1 MSEKEHIPASFTQN
15 ELSDRADKTKPDAVP
30 IFMQIPEITFCIIEK
45 FLSNRDSF
53 IQAGDSV
60 TVPCLLL
67 FLSWKGCVV
76 PLNPRQY
83 DKLQASGTNAPT
95 AKMKFRANVVVQM
108 AMLVF
113 SCFIVGKL
121 FKVSVIDNSKY
132 ETLANNY
139 HFGTMYL
146 EAQRGAI
153 YDATGT
159 PLAWS
164 ATVYNVYIDPELFRD
179 EMEDVEDNNESK
191 RTAAEKNGTE
201 PTDLIDVPTLRENI
215 ASYLAEKLNI
225 EKDEVTEAFDMSGRY
240 YVLQTQVEK
249 SVADEITNYFDNL
262 NLVSFATEATTKRYY
277 PQEELAASV
286 IGFTNGDGDGQ
297 YGLEYQY
304 DEYLAGVDG
313 RIISAQAANGE
324 EMPYRYS
331 TTYEAENGDSL
342 YLTLDTTMQY
352 YLEKALGEMVNEF
365 NVQER
370 ACGIIMNPKTGAIYA
385 MATYPSFDLNEPS
398 VIYDTATAQTLEDL
412 SGQEYSEAYLEA
424 RETQWKNK
432 AVSEIYYPGSVF
444 KVFTSSAAIEENL
457 IDLQNDSFYCTGSFT
472 IMGEEIGCSKRAG
485 HGAQTFTEALTN
497 SCNPAFM
504 EIGLRLGISK
514 FSYYFRS
521 FGLTEKTGIDLPG
534 ESTSLYISEDTM
546 SNVDLAS
553 SSFGQAN
560 KITPIQMITAYAA
573 AINGG
578 YLVTP
583 YLVDE
588 IVDEDGNI
596 VSEHETEVKR
606 QVISETTSQTIR
618 EQLEAVVETN
628 GGHNAYI
635 EGYRIGGKSGTS
647 EKLDEYDG
655 VEMNYVSSY
664 ACFAPADDPEVIMLI
679 LADEPDNDIGYY
691 GSTVVVPYARTVME
705 EILPYM
711 GFYPEY
717 TDEEYASSNVTVPL
731 MQEKSVETAQSTLD
745 DLGLTYEVV
754 GEGTRVISQCPKTGS
769 MIAKG
774 GKVILYTE
782 EDTEP
787 QMVEVPDLL
796 NMTAEE
802 ANAALTA
809 CGLNIVTMGA
819 SSENSEA
826 KVQFQSEVAGS
837 SVEVGTVVSLTLTI
851 NDQSG

>member
-1 MSEKEHIPASFTQN
+1 MGQFYTGGGFGNSSLPS
-15 ELSDRADKTKPDAVP
+15 S
-30 IFMQIPEITFCIIEK
+30 IFMLKGRVI
-45 FLSNRDSF
+45 
-53 IQAGDSV
+53 
-60 TVPCLLL
+60 LLDN
-67 FLSWKGCVV
+67 KQ
-76 PLNPRQY
+76 QY

-95 AKMKFRANVVVQM
+95 ARMKFRANVVIQI

-113 SCFIVGKL
+113 SCFIIGKL

-132 ETLANNY
+132 EALANNY
-139 HFGTMYL
+139 HFGTMRL

-164 ATVYNVYIDPELFRD
+164 ATVYNVYIDPQLFRD
-179 EMEDVEDNNESK
+179 EMEDVEKNNESK
-191 RTAAEKNGTE
+191 KAAAQKSDNT
-201 PTDLIDVPTLRENI
+201 PKDLIDVSMLKENI
-215 ASYLAEKLNI
+215 AVYLAGKLSI
-225 EKDEVTEAFDMSGRY
+225 EKEDVLKAFEADGRY

-249 SVADEITNYFDNL
+249 NVADEIESYFDNL

-304 DEYLAGVDG
+304 NDYLAGVDG

-331 TTYEAENGDSL
+331 TTYEAENGASL
-342 YLTLDTTMQY
+342 YLTLDTTLQY
-352 YLEKALGEMVNEF
+352 YLEKAIGEMTVEF
-365 NVQER
+365 NVQKR

-385 MATYPSFDLNEPS
+385 MATYPSFDLNQPS
-398 VIYDTATAQTLEDL
+398 VIYDTATAKALESL
-412 SGQEYSEAYLEA
+412 TGQEYSDAYLTA

-432 AVSEIYYPGSVF
+432 AISEIHYPGSVF
-444 KVFTSSAAIEENL
+444 KVVTTAAAMEEKL
-457 IDLQNDSFYCTGSFT
+457 IDLQNDSFYCNGSFT
-472 IMGEEIGCSKRAG
+472 VMGETIGCSNRSG
-485 HGAQTFTEALTN
+485 HGAQSFTKALTN

-514 FSYYFRS
+514 FSYYFKG
-521 FGLTEKTGIDLPG
+521 FGLTETTGIDLPG
-534 ESTSLYISEDTM
+534 EAGSLYISEDNM

-578 YLVTP
+578 KLVTP
-583 YLVDE
+583 YLVE
-588 IVDEDGNI
+588 QIVDADGNI
-596 VSEHETEVKR
+596 AMEHKTEEKR
-606 QVISETTSQTIR
+606 QVISEATSQTVR

-635 EGYRIGGKSGTS
+635 EGYRIGGKSGTA

-655 VEMNYVSSY
+655 VEMKYVASY
-664 ACFAPADDPEVIMLI
+664 GCFAPADDPEVLMLI
-679 LADEPDNDIGYY
+679 IADEPDNSINYY
-691 GSTVVVPYARTVME
+691 GSSVCVPYARTVMSE
-705 EILPYM
+705 VLPYL

-717 TDEEYASSNVTVPL
+717 TDEEYAERNVTIPL
-731 MQEKSVETAQSTLD
+731 MLEKSLESAKSTLD
-745 DLGLTYEVV
+745 DMDLTYEVI
-754 GEGTRVISQCPKTGS
+754 GEGNRVLSQCPKTGS
-769 MIAKG
+769 VIEKG

-782 EDTEP
+782 EDVEP
-787 QMVEVPDLL
+787 EVVEVPNLID
-796 NMTAEE
+796 MTAAE
-802 ANAALTA
+802 ANTALTQL
-809 CGLNIVTMGA
+809 GLNIVTLGA
-819 SSENSEA
+819 SSENADA
-826 KVQFQSEVAGS
+826 KVQFQSEDAGT
-837 SVEVGTVVSLTLTI
+837 SVEVGTVISLTLSI